1 MVNQKCHAVV
11 KVGIGLESSPKN
23 ESHAE
28 TAKQVHSEC
37 NERRSLKTCHSSST
51 MSRNPRRV
59 HSFRISFS
67 VIQSLNGTTPVTGLP
82 DNSAD
87 TITAAGSTASR

>member
-1 MVNQKCHAVV
+1 MVDQKCHAIV
-11 KVGIGLESSPKN
+11 KVGIGFESSPQN

-28 TAKQVHSEC
+28 SAKQVHSEC
-37 NERRSLKTCHSSST
+37 NERRTLKACHSSST

-67 VIQSLNGTTPVTGLP
+67 VIQSMNEITPLAGLP

-87 TITAAGSTASR
+87 AITAAGSTAIR